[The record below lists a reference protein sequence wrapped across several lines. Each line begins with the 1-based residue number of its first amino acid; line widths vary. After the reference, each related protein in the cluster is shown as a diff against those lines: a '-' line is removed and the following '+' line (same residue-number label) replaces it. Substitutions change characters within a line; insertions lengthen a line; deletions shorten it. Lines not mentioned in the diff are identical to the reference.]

1 MNYSLKNKA
10 DKLTTDLQE
19 TPDPIELVQ
28 MRARYE
34 ELEKHNETLKA
45 ELEKASQDKEDLKE
59 THKITWSRFKHS
71 SIKRQLK
78 HRELKSP
85 SGNFGNL
92 GTSVYL

>member
-1 MNYSLKNKA
+1 
-10 DKLTTDLQE
+10 
-19 TPDPIELVQ
+19 

-71 SIKRQLK
+71 SIKRRLK
-78 HRELKSP
+78 HQELKSHG
-85 SGNFGNL
+85 GNFGKKQL
-92 GTSVYL
+92 YKHHKYIIYVETI